1 MRATT
6 LDKTAFRDE
15 RIDQLNSW
23 QETLY
28 HRILIYVGDN
38 DEMPADPMFIRNT
51 LFPLKKTLRA
61 TQVDS
66 ALKALHSA
74 NLIGLG
80 SKEPSSGT
88 YLWIVRPEKPYSPS
102 EVPEEGGEPFR
113 SRGSRL
119 FNNFNKHGNGDED
132 GVTNEGVTDKPNLGI
147 ADEFGITDEE
157 VERHRKTMDE
167 IESVA
172 KDFGLSTS
180 LGSLRF
186 AMQLVTDY
194 GLETVKEA
202 IEQCIDVPKWNYV
215 AGILRV
221 SKSEGKKPGETK
233 KAEKKASKWYS
244 SETAAEAEKR
254 AAEKWGESFS
264 GFDEFDT

>member
-1 MRATT
+1 MY
-6 LDKTAFRDE
+6 RDE

-28 HRILIYVGDN
+28 HRILVYVGDG
-38 DEMPADPMFIRNT
+38 DEMPADPKFIRDT
-51 LFPLKKTLRA
+51 LFPLKRTLRA

-80 SKEPSSGT
+80 SKGPNSGT

-119 FNNFNKHGNGDED
+119 FNNFNKHGNGNED

-172 KDFGLSTS
+172 RDFGLSTS

-215 AGILRV
+215 AAVLRNAQ
-221 SKSEGKKPGETK
+221 SEGRKPGDAPK
-233 KAEKKASKWYS
+233 KAEKKSKWF
-244 SETAAEAEKR
+244 EDRDVEAEKK
-254 AAEKWGESFS
+254 AAQKWGE
-264 GFDEFDT
+264 EFDINALDL

>member
-6 LDKTAFRDE
+6 LDRTAFRDE
-15 RIDQLNSW
+15 RIDSLNSW

-61 TQVDS
+61 TQVDY

-80 SKEPSSGT
+80 SKGPNSGT
-88 YLWIVRPEKPYSPS
+88 YLWIIRPEKPYSPS

-119 FNNFNKHGNGDED
+119 FNNFNKHGNGNED

-147 ADEFGITDEE
+147 ADEFGITDDE

-186 AMQLVTDY
+186 AMQLVADY
-194 GLETVKEA
+194 GLEAVKEA

-215 AGILRV
+215 AGILRN
-221 SKSEGKKPGETK
+221 SKSEGKKPGEGPRNSGK
-233 KAEKKASKWYS
+233 KSKWFADRDIEAEKKA
-244 SETAAEAEKR
+244 AER
-254 AAEKWGESFS
+254 WGEEF
-264 GFDEFDT
+264 EFDDLDT

>member
-1 MRATT
+1 MRQTQLDRT
-6 LDKTAFRDE
+6 LYRDE

-28 HRILIYVGDN
+28 HRILVYVGDG
-38 DEMPADPMFIRNT
+38 DEMPADPKFIRDT
-51 LFPLKKTLRA
+51 LFPLKRTLRA

-80 SKEPSSGT
+80 SKGPNSGT

-119 FNNFNKHGNGDED
+119 FNNFNKHGNGNED
-132 GVTNEGVTDKPNLGI
+132 GVANEGVTDKPNLDI

-157 VERHRKTMDE
+157 VERDRK
-167 IESVA
+167 SV
-172 KDFGLSTS
+172 
-180 LGSLRF
+180 
-186 AMQLVTDY
+186 V
-194 GLETVKEA
+194 
-202 IEQCIDVPKWNYV
+202 
-215 AGILRV
+215 
-221 SKSEGKKPGETK
+221 
-233 KAEKKASKWYS
+233 
-244 SETAAEAEKR
+244 
-254 AAEKWGESFS
+254 
-264 GFDEFDT
+264 

>member
-6 LDKTAFRDE
+6 LDRTAFRDE
-15 RIDQLNSW
+15 RIDCLNSW

-80 SKEPSSGT
+80 SKEPNSGT
-88 YLWIVRPEKPYSPS
+88 YLWIVRPEKSYSPS

-119 FNNFNKHGNGDED
+119 FNNFNKHGNGNED

-147 ADEFGITDEE
+147 ADEFGITDDE

-194 GLETVKEA
+194 GLEAVKEA

-215 AGILRV
+215 AGILRN
-221 SKSEGKKPGETK
+221 SKSEGKKPGGAK
-233 KAEKKASKWYS
+233 KPSKS
-244 SETAAEAEKR
+244 AIEAMNSGDIHYDGPNI
-254 AAEKWGESFS
+254 AQWWG
-264 GFDEFDT
+264 GLGVDE